1 MIAGSEAAAVRSIER
16 ATAYL
21 LAQAAGHFAEAA
33 HAMNFPHRAGFT
45 GLAERQ
51 SGDLFARATI
61 AHLFLDIAGAL
72 PQASFAQEFQAIA
85 RREADA
91 LAARRLAHRRGGW
104 SYFPGLPELPPD
116 ADSLAAVL
124 SLFVRIAP
132 ELTPLC
138 EGAVDAVLTG
148 TNTDG
153 SFETWIVAPE
163 DHGRER
169 MLWGIRHCWGSGRD
183 VDVVA
188 HFGHALWLW
197 APERH
202 IERARQGARYLLDQ
216 QRPDG
221 SWQATWYAG
230 PAYGTALA
238 LRLLRETGLDVTAS
252 ERAVRFLLASQQPDG
267 CWSVGPSGSLQTA
280 LSLLALGEADI
291 DLTHGAMRRGCEA
304 LVTRQLADGSWQ
316 ASPWIRM
323 EIGRAT
329 GRTLAIA
336 TYKSVTVTTGFCLRA
351 IAFSQARMNSAL
363 SQ

>member
-1 MIAGSEAAAVRSIER
+1 MRSIER
-16 ATAYL
+16 AADYL
-21 LAQAAGHFAEAA
+21 LVQAKDQFAEAA
-33 HAMNFPHRAGFT
+33 HEMNFPHRAGFT
-45 GLAERQ
+45 GWAERQ
-51 SGDLFARATI
+51 SGDLFARATL
-61 AHLFLDIAGAL
+61 AHLMLDIASAL
-72 PQASFAQEFQAIA
+72 PQATFSREFQAIA

-91 LAARRLAHRRGGW
+91 LAERKLAHRRGGW

-132 ELTPLC
+132 ELTSLC

-148 TNTDG
+148 TNSDG
-153 SFETWIVAPE
+153 SFETWIVAA
-163 DHGRER
+163 DDDARER
-169 MLWGIRHCWGSGRD
+169 MLWGIRNCWGSGRD

-188 HFGHALWLW
+188 HLCHALWLL
-197 APERH
+197 APERY
-202 IERARQGARYLLDQ
+202 IQRARHGARYLLEK

-230 PAYGTALA
+230 PAYGTALV
-238 LRLLRETGLDVTAS
+238 LRLLRETGLGVTAS
-252 ERAVRFLLASQQPDG
+252 ERAVKFLLASQQPDG

-280 LSLLALGEADI
+280 LSLLALGQAESD
-291 DLTHGAMRRGCEA
+291 DTEEAMRRGCEA

-316 ASPWIRM
+316 ASPWIQM

-329 GRTLAIA
+329 GNTLAIA

-351 IAFSQARMNSAL
+351 IASSLREG
-363 SQ
+363 

>member
-1 MIAGSEAAAVRSIER
+1 MIAGSEAAAAVRSIEH
-16 ATAYL
+16 AAAYL
-21 LAQAAGHFAEAA
+21 LAQAAGQFAEAA
-33 HAMNFPHRAGFT
+33 HEMNFPHRAGFT

-51 SGDLFARATI
+51 SGDLFARATL
-61 AHLFLDIAGAL
+61 AHLLLDIAEAL
-72 PQASFAQEFQAIA
+72 PQATFAQEFQAIA

-91 LAARRLAHRRGGW
+91 LAARRLDHRRGGW

-132 ELTPLC
+132 ELTSLC

-153 SFETWIVAPE
+153 SFETWIVADE
-163 DHGRER
+163 DDARES
-169 MLWGIRHCWGSGRD
+169 MLWGIRNCWGSGRD

-188 HFGHALWLW
+188 HFCHALWLW

-202 IERARQGARYLLDQ
+202 TQRALHGARYLLEK

-221 SWQATWYAG
+221 SWQATWYVG

-238 LRLLRETGLDVTAS
+238 LRLLREIGLGVTAS

-280 LSLLALGEADI
+280 LSLLALGQAAS
-291 DLTHGAMRRGCEA
+291 DLTQEAMRRGCEA

-329 GRTLAIA
+329 GKTLAIA
-336 TYKSVTVTTGFCLRA
+336 TYKSVTVTTAFCMRA
-351 IAFSQARMNSAL
+351 IASSL
-363 SQ
+363 ECG